1 MPGLGVRPEY
11 LTCWA
16 ARPGVRL
23 GEVNSTQTEARRLAE
38 AGAPEGT
45 VVRAEHQ
52 TEGRGRL
59 GRDWIDEPGSAL
71 LISIVLRPA
80 VEVARLPQLSLVVGV
95 AVAEG
100 LTEASGLPITVAWPN
115 DLLIRGLKVGGIL
128 AESFIGAD
136 RVAVVILGI
145 GININQTRFA
155 GDLEG
160 RATSLAREGARPFDR
175 ECVLTAVLERLEAW
189 YRRWV
194 AEGFGPVREAWRR
207 SSVTLGRRVTTDGGA
222 AGIAEDLA
230 EDGALLVRTEGGAL
244 VRRVAGDVAPLV
256 NYSGLT
262 PWRGRCCW

>member
-1 MPGLGVRPEY
+1 MNRVRHAY
-11 LTCWA
+11 LRYAGGAAHDGWA
-16 ARPGVRL
+16 SRPAVSL
-23 GEVNSTQTEARRLAE
+23 GEVDSTQTEARRLAD

-52 TEGRGRL
+52 TRGRGRL
-59 GRDWIDEPGSAL
+59 GRDWVDEPGSAL

-80 VEVARLPQLSLVVGV
+80 VEVSRLPQLSLVAGIAVAGALEETSRLPV
-95 AVAEG
+95 AVE
-100 LTEASGLPITVAWPN
+100 WPN

-128 AESFIGAD
+128 AESSIGAD

-175 ECVLTAVLERLEAW
+175 ECLLTAVLERLEGW

-230 EDGALLVRTEGGAL
+230 EDGALLVRTDAGAL
-244 VRRVAGDVAPLV
+244 VRRVATGSAP
-256 NYSGLT
+256 
-262 PWRGRCCW
+262 

>member
-1 MPGLGVRPEY
+1 MTRAAEAVRG
-11 LTCWA
+11 WA
-16 ARPGVRL
+16 SRPVVSL
-23 GEVNSTQTEARRLAE
+23 GEVDSTQTEARRLAD

-52 TEGRGRL
+52 TRGRGRL
-59 GRDWIDEPGSAL
+59 GRDWVDERGSAL

-80 VEVARLPQLSLVVGV
+80 VEVSRLAQLSLVAGI
-95 AVAEG
+95 AVAEALG
-100 LTEASGLPITVAWPN
+100 ETSGLPVAVTWPN

-128 AESFIGAD
+128 AESSIGAD
-136 RVAVVILGI
+136 GVAVVILGI

-175 ECVLTAVLERLEAW
+175 ECLLTAVLERLEAW

-207 SSVTLGRRVTTDGGA
+207 GSATLGRRVAVGDGIEGV
-222 AGIAEDLA
+222 AEDLG
-230 EDGALLVRTEGGAL
+230 EDGALLVRTEAGTL
-244 VRRVAGDVAPLV
+244 VRRVAGEAVPAP
-256 NYSGLT
+256 SE
-262 PWRGRCCW
+262 